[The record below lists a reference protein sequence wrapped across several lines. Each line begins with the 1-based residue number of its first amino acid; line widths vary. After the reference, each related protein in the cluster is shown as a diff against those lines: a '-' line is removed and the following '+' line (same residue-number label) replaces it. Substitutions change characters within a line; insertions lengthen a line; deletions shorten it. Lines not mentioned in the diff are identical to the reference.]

1 MKEQLTPNL
10 RLVTFSLHRSL
21 DREEN
26 DCDSTL
32 YFLLI
37 LLTPTKEFSS
47 LLSTLRSHSMS
58 SRIPR
63 ISTSLSFNFFL
74 FFFFWGDSSSGSS
87 DIFGTTFYI
96 NESQSWCVK
105 QMHFKIYS
113 LNYRCNFFFLD
124 IGTLISHLDQL
135 WNESIFCNYKHTPDS
150 ASRDCLSTFSALSYC
165 RSFNNNSAKSCL

>member
-1 MKEQLTPNL
+1 MSPIHGNVKTTKGEQIWNKTETLKQTAWNNQNLATIKEQLTPNL
-10 RLVTFSLHRSL
+10 KLVTFCLHRSL

-47 LLSTLRSHSMS
+47 LLSTLRSHSKS

-74 FFFFWGDSSSGSS
+74 FFFFWGDSSLGSS

-96 NESQSWCVK
+96 NESQSYCIK
-105 QMHFKIYS
+105 QTH
-113 LNYRCNFFFLD
+113 
-124 IGTLISHLDQL
+124 
-135 WNESIFCNYKHTPDS
+135 
-150 ASRDCLSTFSALSYC
+150 
-165 RSFNNNSAKSCL
+165 

>member
-1 MKEQLTPNL
+1 MLLTPNL
-10 RLVTFSLHRSL
+10 KLVTFILHRSL

-74 FFFFWGDSSSGSS
+74 FFFFWGDSSLGSS

-105 QMHFKIYS
+105 QMHYKIYS
-113 LNYRCNFFFLD
+113 LNYRCNFFFFGYWYLNFAFRPTMKW
-124 IGTLISHLDQL
+124 IHFL
-135 WNESIFCNYKHTPDS
+135 
-150 ASRDCLSTFSALSYC
+150 
-165 RSFNNNSAKSCL
+165 